1 MIMQHGQE
9 RICKVSVCIATGA
22 PFKQCVCALHS
33 NYNII
38 VVVVVVVFNKRLKM
52 FSGGNS

>member
-22 PFKQCVCALHS
+22 PFKQCVCALRS

-38 VVVVVVVFNKRLKM
+38 VVVVVVFNKRLKM
-52 FSGGNS
+52 FSGGNI